1 MKSTVA
7 RIVLSLLLLS
17 TVAVRVHALQSRD
30 TMVASFDI
38 DAAIK
43 SLIRENGFPL
53 RENPAKPPSIL
64 SVAVY
69 FQRQECAAPSV
80 VVPFDLNFE
89 ALPLLARVAPPQ
101 NYTHSFFYLDGTW
114 PEQDRVRIFGEW
126 LRHAV
131 LNLAGATPFLP
142 IKTAVVVAEPAAC
155 QASVRLDWRGIWERA
170 RIQTRIENGLHRED
184 GGEAPERFHV
194 HS

>member
-7 RIVLSLLLLS
+7 RIVLLLLLLS
-17 TVAVRVHALQSRD
+17 TLAVRFHALQSRD
-30 TMVASFDI
+30 TMVASFDM

-43 SLIRENGFPL
+43 ALIGENGLAL
-53 RENPAKPPSIL
+53 RENPAPLPSIL

-89 ALPLLARVAPPQ
+89 ASPLLARVAPPQ
-101 NYTHSFFYLDGTW
+101 SYSHRFFYLDGSW
-114 PEQDRVRIFGEW
+114 PEQERVLIFGEW

-131 LNLAGATPFLP
+131 LSLAGATPFLP
-142 IKTAVVVAEPAAC
+142 VKTAVVVAEPATC
-155 QASVRLDWRGIWERA
+155 QASIRLDWRAIWERS
-170 RIQTRIENGLHRED
+170 RIQILIENGLHRED
-184 GGEAPERFHV
+184 GGEAVGRFYV

>member
-7 RIVLSLLLLS
+7 RIVLLLLLLS
-17 TVAVRVHALQSRD
+17 TVAVRIHALQSRD
-30 TMVASFDI
+30 TIASSFDI

-43 SLIRENGFPL
+43 TLIRENGLPL
-53 RENPAKPPSIL
+53 RENPAKPSSIL

-89 ALPLLARVAPPQ
+89 ALPLLDRMAPPQ
-101 NYTHSFFYLDGTW
+101 SYTHSFFYLDGSW
-114 PEQDRVRIFGEW
+114 PEQDRVRIFSEW
-126 LRHAV
+126 LKHAV

-142 IKTAVVVAEPAAC
+142 VKTAVVVAEPESC
-155 QASVRLDWRGIWERA
+155 QASVRVDWRAIWERSRFQA
-170 RIQTRIENGLHRED
+170 RIENGLHRED
-184 GGEAPERFHV
+184 GGEALGHSHV

>member
-7 RIVLSLLLLS
+7 RIVLLLFLLS
-17 TVAVRVHALQSRD
+17 TVAVRIHALQSRD

-43 SLIRENGFPL
+43 TLIRENGLPL
-53 RENPAKPPSIL
+53 RENPVKPPSVL

-101 NYTHSFFYLDGTW
+101 SYTHSFFYLDGSW
-114 PEQDRVRIFGEW
+114 PEQDRVLIFGEW
-126 LRHAV
+126 LRHAA
-131 LNLAGATPFLP
+131 LNLAGATPFVP
-142 IKTAVVVAEPAAC
+142 VKTAVVVAEPAAC
-155 QASVRLDWRGIWERA
+155 QASVRLDWRAIWERTRFQA
-170 RIQTRIENGLHRED
+170 RIDNGLHRED
-184 GGEAPERFHV
+184 DGQALGRFHV